1 MGSFE
6 CVDEDKVGGFIH
18 GIAKF
23 SVLSFVALMSSRLY
37 TGKFIEKYTVG
48 AESEHPPMKNHVLCL
63 CFVDFFSFLLETWT
77 RRIVSKE
84 GDNARQLPNVDVTKV
99 DISPNPAPLCGSLR
113 LTVDFTLDRPLQ
125 NAEWLIKYLVDSVHH
140 RHVIELGTV
149 PKSNYI
155 HGENR
160 FDFSVDSIDVNLIQ
174 PSHLTNCGLLV
185 ASLKDD
191 QGVIM
196 DLNMV
201 VQVSV
206 QDNILHR
213 IVYSPLE

>member
-77 RRIVSKE
+77 RRIV
-84 GDNARQLPNVDVTKV
+84 L
-99 DISPNPAPLCGSLR
+99 
-113 LTVDFTLDRPLQ
+113 DFTLDRPLQ